1 MYCSPQASSFRGI
14 IPAWVLE
21 WAAISSFGASS
32 WPKDWTCTS
41 CTGRWILHC
50 WVPWE
55 ALCLKQQF
63 LNGAVLPSWC
73 IWQGLQMFS
82 VITTRKHCWHP
93 LLGGDQ
99 GIRSASCIAQAAP
112 QQRLTYPAQMSV
124 VLRLRSRG
132 LEVLLFS
139 LVFGCSATA
148 LQHNW
153 IHYSSKDGPATG
165 SERFLCHWRKGY
177 FLLILVLKWDIS
189 LHTSSCV

>member
-1 MYCSPQASSFRGI
+1 MLSCVQLF
-14 IPAWVLE
+14 V
-21 WAAISSFGASS
+21 
-32 WPKDWTCTS
+32 TS
-41 CTGRWILHC
+41 CTVAHKPSPSVGLSQHGYWSRLPFPLSGHLPDPRIEPAPPALAGGFFTAES
-50 WVPWE
+50 PGKP
-55 ALCLKQQF
+55 LCLKQQF

-82 VITTRKHCWHP
+82 VVTTRKHCWHP

-124 VLRLRSRG
+124 VLRLRSRS

-148 LQHNW
+148 LQHN
-153 IHYSSKDGPATG
+153 
-165 SERFLCHWRKGY
+165 
-177 FLLILVLKWDIS
+177 
-189 LHTSSCV
+189 